1 MRKKLF
7 VVAIVFVVASLLA
20 ACGAEAPTGV
30 PTTVPTQTPWVVTS
44 TPVVEVATAQAT
56 TPEPETPVAVPTT
69 APLAI
74 SNSLESPKLFD
85 AGEDPAGELD
95 SGLFD
100 LGINPDQIGIVFGWN
115 LAWNDNIIPGEG
127 CELVVLVPGWYED
140 FEITDGRYEVYTLP
154 TSDPQGWTQVL
165 VDQRVVEQAA
175 HYGCPSDVV
184 PPVWEGG
191 E

>member
-1 MRKKLF
+1 MRKKILF
-7 VVAIVFVVASLLA
+7 VTILLVLASLLA

-44 TPVVEVATAQAT
+44 TPAVEATQVA
-56 TPEPETPVAVPTT
+56 TPEPETPAAVPTT

-85 AGEDPAGELD
+85 AGEDPAGEAD
-95 SGLFD
+95 PGLFD
-100 LGINPDQIGIVFGWN
+100 IGINPDQIGIVFGWN
-115 LAWNDNIIPGEG
+115 LSWGENSIKGEG
-127 CELVVLVPGWYED
+127 CEIVVLPPGWYED
-140 FEITDGRYEVYTLP
+140 FMIEDGRYEIYDLP

-165 VDQRVVEQAA
+165 VDQRVAEQAT
-175 HYGCPSDVV
+175 HYGCPNVV